1 MTEDKRIKVNFA
13 SKGGSF
19 NADQFVPRLKYSYY
33 DTESPMEDMFVST
46 NYREKENKLSFEL
59 LEKISLE
66 VAPISNI
73 ISTRIDQ
80 VGTFTSRSKYATDGV
95 GFKVMLKDSS
105 KEPTEEQEKTID
117 LIEKFIE
124 NCGLGDDPNR
134 DRFDTFI
141 RKIIRDSLT
150 YDQVNFELEYDVTG
164 QFVQAFE
171 AVDAATIKPA
181 LDNIDLKES
190 AYADD
195 IDIRDGEKLAYVQVV
210 DGKIVAGFTA
220 DEMAFAVRNPRTSV
234 HSQPYGLSEIETIV
248 RQLTSYL
255 EAEDYNM
262 RFFQQG
268 GMTKGILNI
277 KGEKNGP
284 APGDRQTLESFKRQ
298 WRTQVT
304 GQKGAWKIP
313 VFTLPGE
320 LEFINIA
327 QSGGEMVFEKWVNY
341 LINIICGAY
350 KIDPAEINFPN
361 NGGVGGKGS
370 SLFSGD
376 EKKIDNSKA
385 KGLFP
390 LLRFVENT
398 INKFIVSKFNTEDE
412 YVFVFDGIDKESES
426 DQVDL
431 AKKKSESYMTI
442 NEVRAEKGLAEIEGG
457 DIIANPYYLQAKQ
470 MAPGGDSMDFDFDS
484 YGDDEDQEEPD
495 PSGEETE
502 TVDSLFQ
509 KSLRTVN
516 KQIEKESLSKAIDK
530 SKLVLV
536 DVDVKGPKG
545 TYKAKRWKSPKTG
558 MEEVKKEISKQGINI
573 EDISFSDK
581 NTKKKVSDNEITE
594 AYMNSPRDKTLGFF
608 IKENYSVSTVGEAKK
623 EITDKPIKPPKNIYD
638 LKNILAERY
647 GEDKIISFIDKQG
660 NKFGFLRLKL
670 NYKKNSNGR
679 SLEEYLKDEIKE
691 VKATDQ
697 KSENIQATDDNY
709 KKDYPKIKEKVD
721 EIINNAISLGAY
733 KNESDVIF
741 TNKKGQTIS
750 VNAFINRYKNEAYP
764 RGQDI
769 EDYFK
774 ENYIQF
780 EPKNNRLAKW
790 DKEPNKVK
798 DDGSFKDVDK
808 DIANRMQYISDKVFD
823 SFTDEEAETL
833 DNYTGYQ
840 YEDIN
845 KYLSTGKADMVSYS
859 NIGDIKKDIKNLD
872 KIMGKLSLE
881 NSINLYRATS
891 KAFFDSLEEGDSIQI
906 KNYSSTST
914 DVKAAKTF
922 LGQGRK
928 ENSVLLEIEAP
939 KGTKGLY
946 IGDNSNYP
954 DEKEFLLQRNCR
966 ATITKREIDKD
977 GYERVK
983 IRIEI

>member
-33 DTESPMEDMFVST
+33 DNESPMEDMFVST

-124 NCGLGDDPNR
+124 NCGLGNDPNR

-195 IDIRDGEKLAYVQVV
+195 IDIRDGEKLSYVQVV

-412 YVFVFDGIDKESES
+412 YVFIFDGIDKESES

-470 MAPGGDSMDFDFDS
+470 MLPSDNSMGFDF
-484 YGDDEDQEEPD
+484 ED
-495 PSGEETE
+495 SGEEDDTE
-502 TVDSLFQ
+502 ESEETQESLFQ
-509 KSLRTVN
+509 KSLALVN
-516 KQIEKESLSKAIDK
+516 KELELENILEKKLDR
-530 SKLVLV
+530 SKLVLMETQV
-536 DVDVKGPKG
+536 EDKYGVHR
-545 TYKAKRWKSPKTG
+545 AKRWKNPNIALNEIKKQMKVAQNSNLSFKSKAKHGIILSEKELIDQYLKQNPNETLQEFIKHNFIIEKQETLKPKKIK
-558 MEEVKKEISKQGINI
+558 EDPKVEVKEVEPKEFVKALSEAIESMPKYKRWRVSSK
-573 EDISFSDK
+573 
-581 NTKKKVSDNEITE
+581 TE
-594 AYMNSPRDKTLGFF
+594 
-608 IKENYSVSTVGEAKK
+608 EECQ
-623 EITDKPIKPPKNIYD
+623 D
-638 LKNILAERY
+638 LKCYRTDGGSVFAITN
-647 GEDKIISFIDKQG
+647 QG
-660 NKFGFLRLKL
+660 DIEAVC
-670 NYKKNSNGR
+670 KNSNDNIRGR
-679 SLEEYLKDEIKE
+679 DLLKEAVRLGGKKLDSFIGNHKFYSEIGFTAYSRCKFDKNYKPPLWREGYDKEEDIAFYVYDGNTEFEKWSK
-691 VKATDQ
+691 Q
-697 KSENIQATDDNY
+697 KS
-709 KKDYPKIKEKVD
+709 KIKEF
-721 EIINNAISLGAY
+721 NG
-733 KNESDVIF
+733 
-741 TNKKGQTIS
+741 
-750 VNAFINRYKNEAYP
+750 
-764 RGQDI
+764 
-769 EDYFK
+769 
-774 ENYIQF
+774 
-780 EPKNNRLAKW
+780 
-790 DKEPNKVK
+790 
-798 DDGSFKDVDK
+798 
-808 DIANRMQYISDKVFD
+808 
-823 SFTDEEAETL
+823 ETA
-833 DNYTGYQ
+833 
-840 YEDIN
+840 YEDAYN
-845 KYLSTGKADMVSYS
+845 YRD
-859 NIGDIKKDIKNLD
+859 NIL
-872 KIMGKLSLE
+872 
-881 NSINLYRATS
+881 
-891 KAFFDSLEEGDSIQI
+891 
-906 KNYSSTST
+906 
-914 DVKAAKTF
+914 
-922 LGQGRK
+922 K
-928 ENSVLLEIEAP
+928 E
-939 KGTKGLY
+939 
-946 IGDNSNYP
+946 
-954 DEKEFLLQRNCR
+954 
-966 ATITKREIDKD
+966 
-977 GYERVK
+977 
-983 IRIEI
+983 

>member
-33 DTESPMEDMFVST
+33 DNELPMEDMFVST

-124 NCGLGDDPNR
+124 NCGLGNDPNR

-190 AYADD
+190 VYADD

-255 EAEDYNM
+255 VAEDYNM

-412 YVFVFDGIDKESES
+412 YVFIFDGIDKESES

-470 MAPGGDSMDFDFDS
+470 MLPSDNSMDFDF
-484 YGDDEDQEEPD
+484 ED
-495 PSGEETE
+495 SGEEDDTE
-502 TVDSLFQ
+502 ESEETQESLFQ
-509 KSLRTVN
+509 KSLALVN
-516 KQIEKESLSKAIDK
+516 KELELGNILEKKLDR
-530 SKLVLV
+530 SKLVLTETQV
-536 DVDVKGPKG
+536 NDKYG
-545 TYKAKRWKSPKTG
+545 THIAKRWKDPAAAI
-558 MEEVKKEISKQGINI
+558 KEIKCQMKLSKDATLTFISKANKEKKLTEKQFKDHLRKVKPNITLQQYIKNGFIVKVNNNNSLKSNSTKKLDKIVIELIDKAKYHDKQVTNDLINFTSKTSGNLEGLDYRIKSVESTTRKIKDKSNEKKISTEEYSNQVTDTLRYTFCSNKNNLVKEFFDIKNNLENKGYNIIKINNTFSIPNTTYKGIN
-573 EDISFSDK
+573 
-581 NTKKKVSDNEITE
+581 
-594 AYMNSPRDKTLGFF
+594 TL
-608 IKENYSVSTVGEAKK
+608 V
-623 EITDKPIKPPKNIYD
+623 
-638 LKNILAERY
+638 
-647 GEDKIISFIDKQG
+647 
-660 NKFGFLRLKL
+660 
-670 NYKKNSNGR
+670 KNSDGYIFELQFHTYQ
-679 SLEEYLKDEIKE
+679 SL
-691 VKATDQ
+691 
-697 KSENIQATDDNY
+697 
-709 KKDYPKIKEKVD
+709 KIKEENHKLYEKSRLPSTPSEEKKKLVKKMIENSKKVIIPNNIN
-721 EIINNAISLGAY
+721 EIIN
-733 KNESDVIF
+733 
-741 TNKKGQTIS
+741 
-750 VNAFINRYKNEAYP
+750 
-764 RGQDI
+764 
-769 EDYFK
+769 
-774 ENYIQF
+774 
-780 EPKNNRLAKW
+780 
-790 DKEPNKVK
+790 
-798 DDGSFKDVDK
+798 
-808 DIANRMQYISDKVFD
+808 
-823 SFTDEEAETL
+823 
-833 DNYTGYQ
+833 
-840 YEDIN
+840 
-845 KYLSTGKADMVSYS
+845 LS
-859 NIGDIKKDIKNLD
+859 
-872 KIMGKLSLE
+872 
-881 NSINLYRATS
+881 
-891 KAFFDSLEEGDSIQI
+891 
-906 KNYSSTST
+906 
-914 DVKAAKTF
+914 
-922 LGQGRK
+922 RK
-928 ENSVLLEIEAP
+928 E
-939 KGTKGLY
+939 
-946 IGDNSNYP
+946 
-954 DEKEFLLQRNCR
+954 
-966 ATITKREIDKD
+966 
-977 GYERVK
+977 
-983 IRIEI
+983 